1 MSLPR
6 LTGQMI
12 AFSRFWLAR
21 EVGLLIADG
30 AVIELGTRPFAV
42 LAALLDA
49 GGRVLST
56 AQLREIVWPGTN
68 VDANTVQAQISAIRR
83 ALNDERDLIV
93 TVPGRGYRFAGEI
106 RLVDTPDTG
115 LEPGAASAVSIAASL
130 ATSFMPAGTSGTSV
144 TSSYA
149 GSASVTRV
157 PAASFGPAAG
167 SPPAPPLGTV
177 RSSAP
182 RGSFLR
188 GARPVSEHAAPLA
201 SPLTATPLPTS
212 AVASLRSHSI
222 DPSPFV
228 GRHAELSELLALVP
242 TRRIVTLTGA
252 SGIGKTRLATEA
264 ASRLASHFPD
274 GAVCAALASLAQPDR
289 VVNAIAAALGQ
300 EPNARSADAEG
311 LAERGRLAALIG
323 ARRIL
328 LIVDHC
334 DHLSDAAG
342 ATIEALVAS
351 TRGLH
356 VIATCETP
364 LFIAGEST
372 VAVAP
377 LRVPPE
383 PIAEAPSASSMLD
396 YDALHLLL
404 TRLFHCLKAPG
415 GNTAPLDP
423 QRLAPDTLA
432 AASLLCRRIDGVPY
446 AVELAAA
453 TIAAQVRAGTPVE
466 AALAAFAAD
475 LDAMMTRRTGARRIV
490 LPRAAMVHAML
501 DISYAALDGPTR
513 TTLRRLGVF
522 ADAFAYEAALDV
534 LGAFDSDYES
544 GPPGAAALEGQL
556 RTLVA
561 AGLVNEVDCDG
572 ALRLR
577 LPQSVRRFALGALE
591 RTHESTDAATHH
603 AQFVARDVAR
613 RFGAGLASGSLH
625 SRHDI
630 DALRAALEWAVSAD
644 KLELC
649 VDLLDNTAPVWVA
662 LSLVDE
668 YVGWARA
675 ALARVDSGSM
685 RRIRDEMRLRAV
697 LARALTLRRGTP
709 EEIVASWQRTYELA
723 NICADM
729 PYRLRA
735 LFSLAMGAL
744 EAGEVLRCREISQAF
759 SEIAD
764 ATQWPAVSINA
775 RRIEGIMR
783 AYAGD
788 FDAAIRLLSPVVGLS
803 DDSAAPTID
812 EEACREA
819 NAMATG
825 YGLSLHLV
833 ARAVLAATQWLAGEP
848 NMAAPLRSTFRDPA
862 EESEPVACCVALGLA
877 CALAA
882 LDDDIALAESCAA
895 ALVTRARVAG
905 LRRWLRAGLDFRLW
919 LDARRGDQ
927 QAARRVVS
935 GALKRIARERIYLLD
950 VAFIAT
956 LLPRIALKD
965 EPELTA
971 SLAVTLLGAVM
982 RSERTG
988 ELWYVPELLRLGALV
1003 QLAKGETAQSVR
1015 PLLHEALQRA
1025 RQHGAQRLALRITV
1039 DLEALDAAPGISTG
1053 YPVHRSLPLTVN
1065 AAEEK

>member
-49 GGRVLST
+49 RGRVLST
-56 AQLREIVWPGTN
+56 AELREIVWPGTHI
-68 VDANTVQAQISAIRR
+68 DANTVQAQISAIRR

-106 RLVDTPDTG
+106 RLVESPDTG
-115 LEPGAASAVSIAASL
+115 LEPGTVGAGSIAASL
-130 ATSFMPAGTSGTSV
+130 ATSFMPAGAPGGAT
-144 TSSYA
+144 A
-149 GSASVTRV
+149 GL
-157 PAASFGPAAG
+157 PAAAAFGPAVSLA
-167 SPPAPPLGTV
+167 SAPPFGTV
-177 RSSAP
+177 RST
-182 RGSFLR
+182 FLR
-188 GARPVSEHAAPLA
+188 GARPGSELAASVP
-201 SPLTATPLPTS
+201 TAPVPTS

-289 VVNAIAAALGQ
+289 VINAIAAAVGQ
-300 EPNARSADAEG
+300 EPNARPAEAEG
-311 LAERGRLAALIG
+311 LAEPARLAALIG
-323 ARRIL
+323 ARRML

-334 DHLSDAAG
+334 DPLSEAAG
-342 ATIEALVAS
+342 ATIEALVAA

-383 PIAEAPSASSMLD
+383 PLNGAPHAASMLD
-396 YDALHLLL
+396 YDALQLLL
-404 TRLFHCLKAPG
+404 MRLAHGLKTAG
-415 GNTAPLDP
+415 GGAASLDP
-423 QRLAPDTLA
+423 QQLAPDALA

-453 TIAAQVRAGTPVE
+453 TVAAQVRAGAPVE
-466 AALAAFAAD
+466 TALATFAAE
-475 LDAMMTRRTGARRIV
+475 LDAVMTRRTGARRIV
-490 LPRAAMVHAML
+490 LPRAMMVQAML
-501 DISYAALDGPTR
+501 DLSYAALDAPTR

-522 ADAFAYEAALDV
+522 ANAFAQEAALAV
-534 LGAFDSDYES
+534 LGAFDPDYES
-544 GPPGAAALEGQL
+544 GPPEAGALEIQL
-556 RTLVA
+556 RALVD
-561 AGLVNEVDCDG
+561 AGLINEVDCDG

-577 LPQSVRRFALGALE
+577 LPQAVRRFALDALE
-591 RTHESTDAATHH
+591 RTRESTDAAAHH
-603 AQFVARDVAR
+603 AHFVARDMAR
-613 RFGAGLASGSLH
+613 RFGAGLTSGALH

-644 KLELC
+644 KAELC
-649 VDLLDNTAPVWVA
+649 ADLLDNTAPVWTT

-697 LARALTLRRGTP
+697 LARALTLQRSASG
-709 EEIVASWQRTYELA
+709 EIVAGWQRTYELA
-723 NICADM
+723 NICADT

-744 EAGEVLRCREISQAF
+744 EAGEVLRCRELSQAF
-759 SEIAD
+759 GEIAA
-764 ATQWPAVSINA
+764 ATRWPAVSINA
-775 RRIEGIMR
+775 RRIEGVMR
-783 AYAGD
+783 AYAGEYEE
-788 FDAAIRLLSPVVGLS
+788 AIRLLSPVAGLS
-803 DDSAAPTID
+803 DDATDDTFD
-812 EEACREA
+812 EDACHEA

-833 ARAVLAATQWLAGEP
+833 ARAVLAVTQWLAGEP
-848 NMAAPLRSTFRDPA
+848 NVAAPLRSTFRDPID
-862 EESEPVACCVALGLA
+862 ESEPVACCIALGLA

-905 LRRWLRAGLDFRLW
+905 VRRWLRAGLDFRLW

-927 QAARRVVS
+927 QAAKRVI
-935 GALKRIARERIYLLD
+935 GNALKRIGREHIYLLD

-956 LLPRIALKD
+956 LLPRIALQD

-971 SLAVTLLGAVM
+971 SLAATLLGAVT

-988 ELWYVPELLRLGALV
+988 ELWYVPELLRLSAMV
-1003 QLAKGETAQSVR
+1003 QLANGESTHAVR
-1015 PLLHEALQRA
+1015 PLLDEALQRA
-1025 RQHGAQRLALRITV
+1025 RQQDARRLALRITV
-1039 DLEALDAAPGISTG
+1039 DLEALGTISANATGHASIATAERPG
-1053 YPVHRSLPLTVN
+1053 
-1065 AAEEK
+1065 